1 MRGVSV
7 PYTRRRI
14 PRHQA
19 DTRNDHGALSTPA
32 THGHILERPD
42 GEEHSMDRIRVLLA
56 DDEEEV
62 LDVMTDL
69 MASDPAIDV
78 VGRARDARQAIDLA
92 RAAGPDVAL
101 VDVRMP
107 GGGGP
112 VAARGIRRDSP
123 PTRVVAVSAD
133 SHAEAVLAMLDAGAT
148 GYVGKEEPVE
158 QILRAVH
165 RAVDGKAS
173 LAVSSLASMT
183 EQLVARGS
191 DRTARERRVAGDRIS
206 RAIEGSGIDVV
217 FQPIVD
223 LFGGGVAGLEALVR
237 FRGTPRHRSPEA
249 WFAEAASVGLLPE
262 LEITAIELAIANL
275 DRIPAGT
282 YLSVNLSPG
291 TICSEELPGVL
302 GDRAHRLM
310 LEVTEGPLADEEGAV
325 ACLRSLRDL
334 GAKIAI
340 DDVGAG
346 YAGLSRVVALSPDF
360 IKLDRSVV
368 AGVATDPFRRS
379 LIQRMVSFAT
389 DVGIGVIAEG
399 IENEADLEELRALSV
414 PFGQGFHLGRP
425 GPLPEPDGGTIR
437 WPGRHAFD
445 VRDALDPA

>member
-1 MRGVSV
+1 
-7 PYTRRRI
+7 
-14 PRHQA
+14 
-19 DTRNDHGALSTPA
+19 
-32 THGHILERPD
+32 
-42 GEEHSMDRIRVLLA
+42 MDRIRVLLA

-107 GGGGP
+107 GGGGA

-183 EQLVARGS
+183 EQLVERGS

-223 LFGGGVAGLEALVR
+223 LFGGGVAGVEALVR

-262 LEITAIELAIANL
+262 LEITAIELAIAHL

-310 LEVTEGPLADEEGAV
+310 LEVTEGPLADEEAAL
-325 ACLRSLRDL
+325 ACLHSLRDL
-334 GAKIAI
+334 GVKIAI

-399 IENEADLEELRALSV
+399 IETEADLEELRALSV
-414 PFGQGFHLGRP
+414 PFGQGFYLGRP

-445 VRDALDPA
+445 VRDAIDRPDPRSGPHPSG

>member
-1 MRGVSV
+1 MGSEAA
-7 PYTRRRI
+7 PYDRRRMT
-14 PRHQA
+14 RHRA
-19 DTRNDHGALSTPA
+19 DSGNDDGALSTGRSS
-32 THGHILERPD
+32 GHILGRPD
-42 GEEHSMDRIRVLLA
+42 GEERAMDRIRVLLA

-62 LDVMTDL
+62 LDVMSDL
-69 MASDPAIDV
+69 MASDPEIDV
-78 VGRARDARQAIDLA
+78 VGRARDAKQAIDLA
-92 RAAGPDVAL
+92 RSAGPDVAL

-107 GGGGP
+107 GGGGA

-133 SHAEAVLAMLDAGAT
+133 AHPEAVLAMLDAGAT

-173 LAVSSLASMT
+173 LAVSSIAST
-183 EQLVARGS
+183 IEHLVERGA
-191 DRTARERRVAGDRIS
+191 DRTTRDRRVVADRIV
-206 RAIEGSGIDVV
+206 RAIEGPGLDVV

-223 LFGGGVAGLEALVR
+223 LSDGDVAGLEALAR
-237 FRGTPRHRSPEA
+237 FRGMPRHRSPEA
-249 WFAEAASVGLLPE
+249 WFAEAASVGLLDE
-262 LEITAIELAIANL
+262 LEIAAIELAMSHV
-275 DRIPAGT
+275 DRIPDGT

-291 TICSEELPGVL
+291 TICSEELLGVL
-302 GDRAHRLM
+302 GTQAHRVM
-310 LEVTEGPLADEEGAV
+310 LEVTEGPLADEERA
-325 ACLRSLRDL
+325 AATLRSLREL
-334 GAKIAI
+334 GVKVAV

-346 YAGLSRVVALSPDF
+346 YAGLSRVVVLSPDF

-379 LIQRMVSFAT
+379 LIQRMVSFST

-399 IENEADLEELRALSV
+399 IETQADLEELRALSV

-425 GPLPEPDGGTIR
+425 GPLPDPVADPIR

-445 VRDALDPA
+445 ASN

>member
-1 MRGVSV
+1 M
-7 PYTRRRI
+7 
-14 PRHQA
+14 
-19 DTRNDHGALSTPA
+19 
-32 THGHILERPD
+32 E
-42 GEEHSMDRIRVLLA
+42 RIRVLLA

-69 MASDPAIDV
+69 MTSDPAIDV

-92 RAAGPDVAL
+92 RTAGPDVAL

-107 GGGGP
+107 GGGGA

-133 SHAEAVLAMLDAGAT
+133 SHPEAVLAMLDAGAT

-183 EQLVARGS
+183 EQLVERGS
-191 DRTARERRVAGDRIS
+191 DRTARERRAAGDRIAS
-206 RAIEGSGIDVV
+206 AIEGTGMDLV

-223 LFGGGVAGLEALVR
+223 LLDGRVFGLEALAR
-237 FRGTPRHRSPEA
+237 FRGTPRHRTPEA
-249 WFAEAASVGLLPE
+249 WFAEADSVGLRPE
-262 LEITAIELAIANL
+262 LEIAAIELATSHL
-275 DRIPAGT
+275 DRIPT
-282 YLSVNLSPG
+282 DTLLSVNLSPG
-291 TICSEELPGVL
+291 AICSQEVPGVL
-302 GDRAHRLM
+302 GDQAHRVM
-310 LEVTEGPLADEEGAV
+310 LEVTEGPLADEERSA
-325 ACLRSLRDL
+325 ACLRSLREL

-346 YAGLSRVVALSPDF
+346 YAGLSRIVVLSPDF
-360 IKLDRSVV
+360 IKLDRAVV

-379 LIQRMVSFAT
+379 LIQRMVSFAG

-399 IENEADLEELRALSV
+399 IETEADLEELRALSV
-414 PFGQGFHLGRP
+414 PFGQGFLLGRP
-425 GPLPEPDGGTIR
+425 GPLPEPAGTAIR

-445 VRDALDPA
+445 AAE

>member
-1 MRGVSV
+1 
-7 PYTRRRI
+7 
-14 PRHQA
+14 
-19 DTRNDHGALSTPA
+19 
-32 THGHILERPD
+32 
-42 GEEHSMDRIRVLLA
+42 
-56 DDEEEV
+56 
-62 LDVMTDL
+62 
-69 MASDPAIDV
+69 
-78 VGRARDARQAIDLA
+78 
-92 RAAGPDVAL
+92 
-101 VDVRMP
+101 
-107 GGGGP
+107 
-112 VAARGIRRDSP
+112 
-123 PTRVVAVSAD
+123 
-133 SHAEAVLAMLDAGAT
+133 MLDAGAT

-183 EQLVARGS
+183 EQLVERGS
-191 DRTARERRVAGDRIS
+191 DRTARERRVASDRIS
-206 RAIEGSGIDVV
+206 RTIEGSGIDVV

-262 LEITAIELAIANL
+262 LEITAIELAIAHL

-291 TICSEELPGVL
+291 TICSEELPRVL
-302 GDRAHRLM
+302 GDRGHRLM

-334 GAKIAI
+334 GVKIAI

-379 LIQRMVSFAT
+379 LIQRLASFAT

-399 IENEADLEELRALSV
+399 IETEADLEELRALSV

-445 VRDALDPA
+445 VRDALDRA

>member
-1 MRGVSV
+1 MRGVSL
-7 PYTRRRI
+7 PYIRRRI
-14 PRHQA
+14 ARHRA
-19 DTRNDHGALSTPA
+19 DAGNDHGALSTA
-32 THGHILERPD
+32 GTRGDILERPD
-42 GEEHSMDRIRVLLA
+42 GEERSMDRIRVLLA

-92 RAAGPDVAL
+92 RAAAPDVAL

-107 GGGGP
+107 GGGA

-183 EQLVARGS
+183 EQLVERGS
-191 DRTARERRVAGDRIS
+191 DRTARERRVASDRIS
-206 RAIEGSGIDVV
+206 RTIEGSGIDVV

-262 LEITAIELAIANL
+262 LEITAIELAIAHL

-291 TICSEELPGVL
+291 TICSEELPRVL
-302 GDRAHRLM
+302 GDRGHRLM

-334 GAKIAI
+334 GVKIAI

-379 LIQRMVSFAT
+379 LIQRLASFAT

-399 IENEADLEELRALSV
+399 IETEADLEELRALSV

-445 VRDALDPA
+445 VRDALDRA